1 MSDLLD
7 ELAAALTAAAESG
20 VRVRRRR
27 LEQFREFGH
36 DAARRGVALTALMDQ
51 TLSVPWRLWPSL
63 PPVADGDS
71 EGVTRAGG
79 AVLRAVHDITVA
91 LVEGHQQAR
100 QDLVLGLEAARRDLV
115 DDLLLGSPAVAG
127 LLDRGARFGLALSGP
142 HAVVV
147 VEAEQPFVDDSPGTR
162 LVTRAALDTAD
173 SGVLVATRD
182 DRLVVIAGA
191 AGRESLHDL
200 VDRLTAALPAP
211 SGPVRLARTAPVGTW
226 RMGVGRPH
234 PGPPGVR
241 TSYLEALE
249 ALDLGRRIAHPSPVL
264 DAADLLV
271 HRVLIR
277 DEAAMQDLVTTVLG
291 PLLTAR
297 GGPEQ
302 YLSTLEAFFAEGG
315 NTAAT
320 ARRLHLSVRAV
331 AYRLERIADLLG
343 LDPQQPLD
351 RFTLQTA
358 VTGARLLGRP

>member
-1 MSDLLD
+1 MSDLLG
-7 ELAAALTAAAESG
+7 ELTAALTSAAESG
-20 VRVRRRR
+20 VRVRRRQ
-27 LEQFREFGH
+27 LEEFREFGH
-36 DAARRGVALTALMDQ
+36 DAARRGVPLPALMDQ
-51 TLSVPWRLWPSL
+51 MLAAPWELWPTL
-63 PPVADGDS
+63 PPVVDGDPDT
-71 EGVTRAGG
+71 VARAGG
-79 AVLRAVHDITVA
+79 AVLRAVHDITTA
-91 LVEGHQQAR
+91 LVEGYHQAR

-127 LLDRGARFGLALSGP
+127 LLDRGSRFGLALSGP
-142 HAVVV
+142 HAVLV
-147 VEAEQPFVDDSPGTR
+147 VEAEQPFVDDSPATR
-162 LVTRAALDTAD
+162 LVIRAALDTAD

-182 DRLVVIAGA
+182 DRLVVVA
-191 AGRESLHDL
+191 AANDRATVQDL

-211 SGPVRLARTAPVGTW
+211 SGPVRLARAAAVGSW

-249 ALDLGRRIAHPSPVL
+249 ALDLGRRIGHDGPVL

-291 PLLTAR
+291 PLTGAR

-343 LDPQQPLD
+343 LDPQRPED

-358 VTGARLLGRP
+358 VAGARLLGRP